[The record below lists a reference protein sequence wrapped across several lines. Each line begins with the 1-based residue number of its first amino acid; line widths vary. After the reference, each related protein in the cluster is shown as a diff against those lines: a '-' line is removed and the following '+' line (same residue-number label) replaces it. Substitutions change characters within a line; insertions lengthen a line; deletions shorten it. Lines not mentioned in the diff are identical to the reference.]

1 MTISGEIKQKLEDVT
16 KKMLAGTA
24 ADYAAYASLVARYR
38 VLKELADYL
47 AEHADTGD
55 DAPNEEPH

>member
-1 MTISGEIKQKLEDVT
+1 MTISTEIKTKIEDVT
-16 KKMLAGTA
+16 KKMLGGAP

-55 DAPNEEPH
+55 DAPNDRLE